1 MNVEKKWRLWEVV
14 VQVHQTGTTCA
25 FNRLRCVGVAKLVG
39 RRFFFLP
46 GKREPRVEQVL
57 SRDKRRETVRQ
68 TYFLLFGIYAQSN
81 VASFGDLCNFPK
93 KNVIHFS
100 STGDPAVSETEVVP
114 FLNE

>member
-1 MNVEKKWRLWEVV
+1 MAALGGCCAGAPDRYDVCVQQAQVCGCCQAGWE
-14 VQVHQTGTTCA
+14 A
-25 FNRLRCVGVAKLVG
+25 I
-39 RRFFFLP
+39 FFLP

-68 TYFLLFGIYAQSN
+68 TYFSLFGIYAQSN